1 MDKRELLD
9 RCRAVGEDRMLLAR
23 VLDKLEQARRKNIPA
38 CTGFL
43 SESEQA
49 LAEPLVRLAGGE
61 DRCVCT
67 GGFAGAERKML
78 CFLPDWLEEEDFL
91 AGQVPIRFLRC
102 TYRPDQGLTHRDLLG
117 SLMGLGLVREKIG
130 DLLVAEGSCDL
141 AVAESVA
148 DFLLQSWTSAG
159 RASLRV
165 TEIGVENLHIPQARV
180 RELRDTVMRLRLD
193 AVAATGFGLSRTKAA
208 ELIASGRVQ
217 VNHREC
223 TKGDQLLA
231 QGDVVTARGFGKFE
245 LSQVGGQSRKGRT
258 AIVVKRYL

>member
-1 MDKRELLD
+1 MLNKSMFVRARNALEGDGQSSAQASIPEKL
-9 RCRAVGEDRMLLAR
+9 CRAC
-23 VLDKLEQARRKNIPA
+23 PA
-38 CTGFL
+38 CKA
-43 SESEQA
+43 A
-49 LAEPLVRLAGGE
+49 L
-61 DRCVCT
+61 
-67 GGFAGAERKML
+67 FS
-78 CFLPDWLEEEDFL
+78 
-91 AGQVPIRFLRC
+91 Q
-102 TYRPDQGLTHRDLLG
+102 DLQ
-117 SLMGLGLVREKIG
+117 EN
-130 DLLVAEGSCDL
+130 LLVCPQCGHYFRMDVESRLRLLVDEGSCDL
-141 AVAESVA
+141 AVSESVA

-165 TEIGVENLHIPQARV
+165 TEIDAESLHIPQARV

-223 TKGDQLLA
+223 TKGDQMLN